1 VSFQKSTREG
11 LLKYKAW
18 HEEKAAGE
26 NLSEEGQQKFKKAAD
41 MIQEDINYIDGFE
54 SMVNSKVALSKPYF
68 PMATIDTAAPPLPIT
83 LPERVRRYCGR
94 K

>member
-1 VSFQKSTREG
+1 

-18 HEEKAAGE
+18 HEKKASCE

-54 SMVNSKVALSKPYF
+54 NMVNSRLALTKPYF
-68 PMATIDTAAPPLPIT
+68 PTATADAAAQALPLV
-83 LPERVRRYCGR
+83 LPERVRGYCGR